1 MPSKQQSFRR
11 SELTNWCWSPCT
23 I

>member
-11 SELTNWCWSPCT
+11 SELTNWCWSLCT